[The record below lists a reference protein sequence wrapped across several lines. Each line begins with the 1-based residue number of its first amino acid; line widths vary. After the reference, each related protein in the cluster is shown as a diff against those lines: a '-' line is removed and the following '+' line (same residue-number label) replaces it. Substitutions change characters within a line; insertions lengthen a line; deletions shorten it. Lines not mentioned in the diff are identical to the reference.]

1 MSDFGSQVD
10 DMKHYFFIFLPDRN
24 ITILCEKSRKTIFS
38 YQKHRKKN
46 KLVSKYKIVYE
57 EIQMKI
63 YENDIKLDY
72 RKGSNFEKTS
82 RGSVALLNLIAAT

>member
-1 MSDFGSQVD
+1 M
-10 DMKHYFFIFLPDRN
+10 IWN
-24 ITILCEKSRKTIFS
+24 ITSSYFYPTEISLYSVRRVEKRYFHIKSTE
-38 YQKHRKKN
+38 KKN

-57 EIQMKI
+57 EIKMKI